1 MTNFDRLDLNLLRV
15 FRAIYLERS
24 VLRAAKQLNLS
35 HSAISHAL
43 RRLRDSVGDELFVR
57 TGGGMVPTQRAHAI
71 APAVEQALTLVQSVM
86 GAPLFDPATAAL
98 SFTLAAT
105 DGVNDVL
112 ITRLSDLLS
121 GIAPHIDIR
130 VRPLTRL
137 DLAEQLDVGRIDVA
151 VGVFASVPPR
161 FEARKLWSQV
171 DVLVMRSKHPLAGNR
186 ISIDDLATYPLVTI
200 SVGGEGEGAVNG
212 FIEERGLARQS
223 EMFDSER
230 LMTAMAAAGRAPR
243 IRVATPHTLAVP
255 RLLQNTDMIS
265 ILPRQWAE
273 QLVVAHDLTIATLPY
288 SSRSADLQAVWRADR
303 HHDRGLMWLISLL
316 ADHAADI

>member
-15 FRAIYLERS
+15 FRAVYLERS

-43 RRLRDSVGDELFVR
+43 RRLRDTIGDELFIR

-71 APAVEQALTLVQSVM
+71 APPIERALTLVQSVM

-121 GIAPHIDIR
+121 GIAPR
-130 VRPLTRL
+130 VDLRIRPLTRL

-151 VGVFASVPPR
+151 VGVFACVPPR
-161 FEARKLWSQV
+161 FEARRLWSQV
-171 DVLVMRSKHPLAGNR
+171 DVLVMRSEHPLAGKR

-212 FIEERGLARQS
+212 FIEERGLSRQS

-230 LMTAMAAAGRAPR
+230 LMTAMQAAGRAAHV
-243 IRVATPHTLAVP
+243 RVATPHTLAIP
-255 RLLQNTDMIS
+255 RLLRNTDMIS

-273 QLVVAHDLTIATLPY
+273 QLVGAHDLAIAPLPY
-288 SSRSADLQAVWRADR
+288 QPRATDLQAVWRADR
-303 HHDRGLMWLISLL
+303 RHDQGLGWLISLL
-316 ADHAADI
+316 ADLAADI